1 MKSEADRY
9 LHYFNRYFLH
19 ETAGKSVPQLRLKAL
34 EKQQQYRELTSG
46 NPDFLIEAVDLLA
59 KVRSHDTT
67 RPTTNDTTHSS
78 FCSDRFAFVVSA
90 VSSYFEVHLRV
101 RILSARRLARQG
113 LFRIPPGTYLPHCLL
128 LCASS

>member
-59 KVRSHDTT
+59 KVRSRTTHTTHTTRHDTRT
-67 RPTTNDTTHSS
+67 HTTHAN
-78 FCSDRFAFVVSA
+78 R
-90 VSSYFEVHLRV
+90 LRV
-101 RILSARRLARQG
+101 GRVCSVVI
-113 LFRIPPGTYLPHCLL
+113 F
-128 LCASS
+128 

>member
-59 KVRSHDTT
+59 KVQSHTTHAHDTHDT
-67 RPTTNDTTHSS
+67 RDTRTRHTRHTRHTHTTHAN
-78 FCSDRFAFVVSA
+78 R
-90 VSSYFEVHLRV
+90 LRV
-101 RILSARRLARQG
+101 GRVCSVVI
-113 LFRIPPGTYLPHCLL
+113 F
-128 LCASS
+128 

>member
-59 KVRSHDTT
+59 KVQSH
-67 RPTTNDTTHSS
+67 TTHA
-78 FCSDRFAFVVSA
+78 RTQ
-90 VSSYFEVHLRV
+90 
-101 RILSARRLARQG
+101 ARRHAHTTHADRRRVG
-113 LFRIPPGTYLPHCLL
+113 RVCSVVIF
-128 LCASS
+128 